1 MRYWL
6 RHYVES
12 LCQCPRCGH
21 VTWVVLW
28 RDIWNHTWHM
38 FWRWHFAPAP
48 SRGDP
53 RIDRFPAIVANI
65 GSQVH
70 AALLRHPWRCYI
82 RFCTQGAPKWTQ
94 KKKKERHP
102 WAVPDWTARSEVLFK
117 LSGSICY
124 MRSPCRWRSCSFVLF
139 YTSVRKTRPHVTNS
153 QRTSETMAYH
163 RI

>member
-12 LCQCPRCGH
+12 LYQCPRCGH

-53 RIDRFPAIVANI
+53 RIDRFPEIVANI

-82 RFCTQGAPKWTQ
+82 RFCTQDAPKWTQ
-94 KKKKERHP
+94 KKKKGIHGLYRIGR
-102 WAVPDWTARSEVLFK
+102 PDQKYYPSYRDRYVTCALPVAGGHVVLCCFIRVSEK
-117 LSGSICY
+117 QDH
-124 MRSPCRWRSCSFVLF
+124 
-139 YTSVRKTRPHVTNS
+139 T
-153 QRTSETMAYH
+153 
-163 RI
+163 